1 MNLEKCLWREET
13 TDWGG
18 DPVPNH
24 IYVTKGTEL
33 VGFVPKGGELKI
45 FKKPMKRWSPS
56 RRKFRKLGL
65 KEIRSY
71 SKTL

>member
-1 MNLEKCLWREET
+1 MMNLEKCLWREET
-13 TDWGG
+13 TDWG
-18 DPVPNH
+18 DNTPNH

-33 VGFVPKGGELKI
+33 VGFVPKGGVLKI
-45 FKKPMKRWSPS
+45 FKNPMKRWSPS

-65 KEIRSY
+65 NEIRSY